1 MADAAEKIKDDL
13 LQTLQTPDRWTVPIL
28 LRLRPPEAQS
38 PEIRPVDLHFSQTG
52 AGLKIQLDLLIPR
65 DFDPAILRRETMR
78 ALLLEMSYR
87 SLPNVPAGQPY
98 TTPPNWL
105 VEGLLAATSG
115 AAEAA
120 TARLSQHSMP
130 LIDILKQRPSLLD
143 STSRALY
150 CASAGGLIR
159 LLVSGA
165 DGRARLSGFIKDL
178 PLATGEP
185 LRDLR
190 QHFPQLGTDGETEK
204 AWGAFLAHEQVGFA
218 LASFTKTSSRLDE
231 LLRIKIG
238 RPRGGKQQLTL
249 SEVVD
254 VGKAEIDR
262 AAALE
267 VGRHLA
273 LLAAE
278 AHPLLRPIVIDYTQ
292 IVEALLARKIHGLR
306 QRLESTAALRRR
318 VSQRMD
324 QVDDYMNW
332 FEATQARSASGSFG
346 GYLQAVGAKEN
357 LPHRR
362 DPISVYLDALESQ
375 FH

>member
-1 MADAAEKIKDDL
+1 
-13 LQTLQTPDRWTVPIL
+13 VPIL

-65 DFDPAILRRETMR
+65 DFDPAVLRRETMR
-78 ALLLEMSYR
+78 ALLLEMGYR

-98 TTPPNWL
+98 TPPPTWL
-105 VEGLLAATSG
+105 VEGLLAAMTG
-115 AAEAA
+115 AADAA
-120 TARLSQHSMP
+120 TPRLSQYSMP
-130 LIDILKQRPSLLD
+130 LIDILKQQPSLLD

-150 CASAGGLIR
+150 SASAGDLIR

-178 PLATGEP
+178 PSATGEP

-190 QHFPQLGTDGETEK
+190 QHFPQLGATDGETEK
-204 AWGAFLAHEQVGFA
+204 AWGAFLAHEQAGFA

-238 RPRGGKQQLTL
+238 RSRGGRQQLTL

-254 VGKAEIDR
+254 AGKAEIDR
-262 AAALE
+262 ASALE
-267 VGRHLA
+267 VGQQLA

-292 IVEALLARKIHGLR
+292 IVEALLARKTRELR

-332 FEATQARSASGSFG
+332 FEATQAQSASGSFG
-346 GYLQAVGAKEN
+346 GYVQAAETKEN